1 MNKEELIKMRDTLN
15 DWIESFEEYEYDEI
29 EEIEEV
35 ETPKVSKYEVGD
47 LIILRDDLKDNEI
60 HGRYSYQL
68 SMGYLQNTY
77 SRIDDI
83 NFDASAYCVDG
94 WYITDEMIDHDKSL
108 YLNSFTKDERQFL
121 SFLDSEY
128 KWIAKDEG
136 NGEVW
141 VYGDKPNTYNGEYLK
156 YWSAVSPEVYK
167 LAEDVFPFSFDKL
180 GTDQPVRIYKDL
192 NY

>member
-15 DWIESFEEYEYDEI
+15 DWIESFEEDECDEI
-29 EEIEEV
+29 EET
-35 ETPKVSKYEVGD
+35 ETPKVLKYEVGD
-47 LIILRDDLKDNEI
+47 LIILRDDLINYEI
-60 HGRYSYQL
+60 YGGYSYNL
-68 SMGYLQNTY
+68 AMRHLKDTY

-83 NFDASAYCVDG
+83 SFAGRAYYIDG

-121 SFLDSEY
+121 SYICDEY
-128 KWIAKDEG
+128 KWIAKDRG

-141 VYGDKPNTYNGEYLK
+141 AYGAKPTMN
-156 YWSAVSPEVYK
+156 PEGVWGTTSMETHRLRK
-167 LAEDVFPFSFDKL
+167 DVFPFSFDKL

>member
-108 YLNSFTKDERQFL
+108 YLNSFTEDERQFL

-128 KWIAKDEG
+128 KWIAKDIDR
-136 NGEVW
+136 EVW
-141 VYGDKPNTYNGEYLK
+141 VYVTKPNMDARGF
-156 YWSAVSPEVYK
+156 WSAGTPELYK

-180 GTDQPVRIYKDL
+180 GTDEPVRIYKDL

>member
-15 DWIESFEEYEYDEI
+15 DWIESFEEYRYDET
-29 EEIEEV
+29 EEV
-35 ETPKVSKYEVGD
+35 EEETPKVLKYKLGS
-47 LIILRDDLKDNEI
+47 LIILRDDLIDYEMYGNFT
-60 HGRYSYQL
+60 YNL
-68 SMGYLQNTY
+68 SMSYLKDKY
-77 SRIDDI
+77 SRVDDMI
-83 NFDASAYCVDG
+83 FDTSAYYIDG

-121 SFLDSEY
+121 SYLCDEY
-128 KWIAKDEG
+128 KWIAKDRG

-141 VYGDKPNTYNGEYLK
+141 VYGHKPNTYNGK
-156 YWSAVSPEVYK
+156 YWSSVSPEVYK

>member
-15 DWIESFEEYEYDEI
+15 DWIKSFEGDEQ

-35 ETPKVSKYEVGD
+35 EIPKGLKYKAGD
-47 LIILRDDLKDNEI
+47 LIILRDDLKDYKTYGDYFYNPPM
-60 HGRYSYQL
+60 SYL
-68 SMGYLQNTY
+68 KDKY
-77 SRIDDI
+77 SRIDDMS
-83 NFDASAYCVDG
+83 FDTSAYYIDG
-94 WYITDEMIDHDKSL
+94 WYIPDEMIDHDKSL

-121 SFLDSEY
+121 SYLCDEF
-128 KWIAKDEG
+128 KWIAKDSDG
-136 NGEVW
+136 DVW
-141 VYGDKPNTYNGEYLK
+141 VYEAKPNTANGEY
-156 YWSAVSPEVYK
+156 WDAVTPELYK

>member
-15 DWIESFEEYEYDEI
+15 DWIESFEEYRYDEI
-29 EEIEEV
+29 EEVEEE
-35 ETPKVSKYEVGD
+35 ETPKVLKYKLGS
-47 LIILRDDLKDNEI
+47 LIILRDDLIDYEMYGNFT
-60 HGRYSYQL
+60 YNL
-68 SMGYLQNTY
+68 SMDYLKDKY
-77 SRIDDI
+77 SRVDDMS
-83 NFDASAYCVDG
+83 FDTSSYYIDG

-156 YWSAVSPEVYK
+156 YWSAVSPEVYQ
-167 LAEDVFPFSFDKL
+167 LSEHIFPFSFDKL
-180 GTDQPVRIYKDL
+180 GTDEPVRIYKDL

>member
-15 DWIESFEEYEYDEI
+15 EWIESLERDKTGGV
-29 EEIEEV
+29 EEV
-35 ETPKVSKYEVGD
+35 KASNGLKYKLGGLV
-47 LIILRDDLKDNEI
+47 ILRDDLEDYKIYGGFTYNP
-60 HGRYSYQL
+60 
-68 SMGYLQNTY
+68 SMGYLKDKY
-77 SRIDDI
+77 SRIDDMS
-83 NFDASAYCVDG
+83 FDTSAYYIDG
-94 WYITDEMIDHDKSL
+94 WYITEEMIDHDKSL

-121 SFLDSEY
+121 LFLDSEY

-156 YWSAVSPEVYK
+156 YWSVVSPEVYQ
-167 LAEDVFPFSFDKL
+167 LSEHIFSFSFDKL
-180 GTDQPVRIYKDL
+180 GTDQPVRIYRDL

>member
-29 EEIEEV
+29 EETEEV
-35 ETPKVSKYEVGD
+35 ETPKVLKYKLGN
-47 LIILRDDLKDNEI
+47 LIILRDDLINYEI
-60 HGRYSYQL
+60 YGGYSYNL
-68 SMGYLQNTY
+68 AMRHLKDTY
-77 SRIDDI
+77 SRIDDTS
-83 NFDASAYCVDG
+83 FARRAYYIDG

-121 SFLDSEY
+121 SYICDEY
-128 KWIAKDEG
+128 KWIAKDSDG
-136 NGEVW
+136 DVW
-141 VYGDKPNTYNGEYLK
+141 VYEVKPNTVNGEY
-156 YWSAVSPEVYK
+156 WNAVTPEPYK
-167 LAEDVFPFSFDKL
+167 LAKDVFPFSFDKL